1 MKLSKTVSLK
11 ETMTLEQRKLDFIQ
25 EILLLEDLEVLSDL
39 EKAIDEYNIQTLHSN
54 IQPMSFEKFQNDIDQ
69 SIFDSENRRVI
80 SAEELRT
87 KIKK

>member
-69 SIFDSENRRVI
+69 SIFDSENGRVI